1 MGGMRKLMTI
11 VNRHRKGAIYPS
23 TVSNDDLEEAN
34 SDFTTL
40 CNGPIEF
47 DSAPFINSLELLKQ
61 TAFIN
66 ADKNYDNNDDFDQ
79 RDERICCKSKLLEIF
94 ASTEAA
100 TRGVL

>member
-1 MGGMRKLMTI
+1 MRKLMTI

-47 DSAPFINSLELLKQ
+47 DSAPFINILELLKQ

-66 ADKNYDNNDDFDQ
+66 ADKNYDNDDFDQ